1 MGRFFGKSRF
11 SERIHQGL
19 PFHLSDGNLLEHRK
33 EKPLVVDIHT
43 QHPTAEQLRAFI
55 LGKLTAEEHDRVE
68 EHVGGC
74 DSCCEALGSIPDD
87 TLINQVKNADTS
99 IAETLASVGAQTR
112 TETNDCVPGD
122 LASHS
127 RYRVVRQL
135 GRGGMGTVYE
145 AEHRMMQRTVAL
157 KVINHQLVRN
167 RNAIERFRGEVR
179 AAAQL
184 AHPNIVTAHDADE
197 AGSLHFLVMEFV
209 DGINLAK
216 QVEKTGPLPIRHACH
231 FARQVALGLEHAHE
245 RGMVHR
251 DIKPQNL
258 MLTRQG
264 RVKILDFG
272 LARFASE
279 ADADSESAKLTK
291 EGVTLGTPDY
301 IAPEQVLDSRKADI
315 RADVY
320 SLGCT
325 LYFMLAGK
333 PPFSV
338 GTAIDKMKAHLEQ
351 APADIGRTRSDIPVE
366 LTKIITR
373 MMAKKPT
380 DRFQSPGEVAAALQP
395 FCQVPT
401 APAAPPVAISGV
413 AEETDPLGLGNE
425 SLPSADPMSAYAPQL
440 TRNNG
445 PVSRKA
451 IIVAVAATAI
461 ALVSVGG
468 WFSLGAMFRGGELSD
483 TQDAGAGEDT
493 SSPRPTTF
501 PVAEGFRVL
510 IVLPFRDFWAPDYYG
525 VRGPLD
531 AAGVHV
537 DVASSQLGQATPSEG
552 GGSVEVS
559 VLVSQA
565 NPDDYDAV
573 IFSGAY
579 PFSSLEFLHTEH
591 DQARRLINGMLT
603 RDRYVTAICGGTA
616 VLAESGVLDGHIAA
630 ANEYL
635 PIEIRARSAV
645 AWSDQQPTQSF
656 GHIITARRDKDGG
669 QLVCELLVAFSK
681 NR

>member
-1 MGRFFGKSRF
+1 M
-11 SERIHQGL
+11 
-19 PFHLSDGNLLEHRK
+19 
-33 EKPLVVDIHT
+33 VDQHT

-55 LGKLTAEEHDRVE
+55 LGKLAADEHDRVE
-68 EHVGGC
+68 EHVGDC
-74 DSCCEALGSIPDD
+74 DSCCGALQSIPDD

-99 IAETLASVGAQTR
+99 IAETLASVGMQTR
-112 TETNDCVPGD
+112 TKTNDSVPAD
-122 LASHS
+122 LVSHS

-167 RNAIERFRGEVR
+167 RTAIERFRGEVR

-209 DGINLAK
+209 DGIDLAK

-231 FARQVALGLEHAHE
+231 FARQVALGLQHAHE

-301 IAPEQVLDSRKADI
+301 MAPEQVLDSRKADI

-325 LYFMLAGK
+325 LYFMLSGR
-333 PPFSV
+333 PPFSK
-338 GTAIDKMKAHLEQ
+338 GTAVDKMKAHIEQ
-351 APADIGRTRSDIPVE
+351 TPDDIRLTRSDIAIE
-366 LTKIITR
+366 LTTIINR
-373 MMAKKPT
+373 MMVKNPSG
-380 DRFQSPGEVAAALQP
+380 RFQTPGEVAEALQP
-395 FCQVPT
+395 YCQSQSIT
-401 APAAPPVAISGV
+401 AMPAAPPVGTAGY
-413 AEETDPLGLGNE
+413 AEESDPLGLGNE
-425 SLPSADPMSAYAPQL
+425 PLPSVPPISAYATNPKKPNGKMPQ
-440 TRNNG
+440 N
-445 PVSRKA
+445 A
-451 IIVAVAATAI
+451 ILVAVAAAAMAVVGI
-461 ALVSVGG
+461 GG
-468 WFSLGAMFRGGELSD
+468 WFLVGAMFHGGAPEDEQFVGKAAD
-483 TQDAGAGEDT
+483 TF
-493 SSPRPTTF
+493 SPRQAASLAAKD
-501 PVAEGFRVL
+501 VRVL
-510 IVLPFRDFWAPDYYG
+510 IVLPYRDFWAPDYYS
-525 VRGPLD
+525 VREPLD
-531 AAGVHV
+531 AAGVRV

-552 GGSVEVS
+552 GRLVDIS
-559 VLVSQA
+559 VLVAQA

-579 PFSSLEFLHTEH
+579 PVSSLEFLYSEH
-591 DQARRLINGMLT
+591 DQARRLIDAMQARGKH
-603 RDRYVTAICGGTA
+603 VTAICVGAA
-616 VLAESGVLDGHIAA
+616 VLAESGVLDGHTAA

-635 PIEIRARSAV
+635 PSEIRSRSAIS
-645 AWSDQQPTQSF
+645 WSEQQPTQSF
-656 GHIITARRDKDGG
+656 GRTITARKDRDGP
-669 QLVCELLVAFSK
+669 QFVRELLDAIAK
-681 NR
+681 DR